1 MKISEFLKQVRAR
14 MSPETWNKGSLARDK
29 NGHYIDYTSGDACSF
44 CLFGYLYHTEYS
56 LIREGKG
63 GCEVQISE
71 DLARMIVA
79 ANPQIIAYPEL
90 TNHLVVYNDDPNTT
104 FEDIVK
110 VIDNSIQYA
119 EAKDL

>member
-14 MSPETWNKGSLARDK
+14 MSPETWIKGSLAKGKDGR
-29 NGHYIDYTSGDACSF
+29 YTDYTSGDACSF
-44 CLFGYLYHTEYS
+44 CLYGYLYHTDYS
-56 LIREGKG
+56 LVREGKE

-71 DLARMIVA
+71 DLAQMIVA
-79 ANPQIIAYPEL
+79 ANPQVIAYPL
-90 TNHLVVYNDDPNTT
+90 ITNHLVVYNDDPNTT

-119 EAKDL
+119 EVKDL